1 MTFTTIDSLVY
12 TLAGKVG
19 GRSEVINAPM
29 YDILGYLLLYF
40 EEKEQEAKRVQNEI
54 IMNHMSRLHSQKAES
69 KQQQKANKD
78 FLERL
83 MNESKREKANDDK
96 NIKNKI
102 RDKNSLSW
110 GIENEN

>member
-1 MTFTTIDSLVY
+1 M
-12 TLAGKVG
+12 AGKVG

-78 FLERL
+78 FLEKL
-83 MNESKREKANDDK
+83 MNESRREKASDEQ
-96 NIKNKI
+96 NIKKQI

-110 GIENEN
+110 GIENEDQFTKGV